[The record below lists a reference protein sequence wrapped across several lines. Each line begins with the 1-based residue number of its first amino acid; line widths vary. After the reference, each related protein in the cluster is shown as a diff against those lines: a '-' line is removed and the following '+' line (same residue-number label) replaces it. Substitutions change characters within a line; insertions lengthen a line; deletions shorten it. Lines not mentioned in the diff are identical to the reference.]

1 MIRND
6 ASLRKRFCQ
15 GVAMLQTDR
24 NSTTSH
30 AIGIELARRQ
40 AMTLRCGFS
49 GVLARELMSHVRI
62 VGPAW
67 AINAQRETDKARG
80 AKAFPF
86 RIAAAA
92 VS

>member
-1 MIRND
+1 
-6 ASLRKRFCQ
+6 
-15 GVAMLQTDR
+15 MLLSDR
-24 NSTTSH
+24 NSTTPH

-40 AMTLRCGFS
+40 ASTLRCGFS
-49 GVLARELMSHVRI
+49 AAWMRELMSHTGG

-67 AINAQRETDKARG
+67 AISAHRETGKARG

-92 VS
+92 LS

>member
-1 MIRND
+1 
-6 ASLRKRFCQ
+6 
-15 GVAMLQTDR
+15 MLQTDR

-49 GVLARELMSHVRI
+49 GLLTRQLMAQAGGA
-62 VGPAW
+62 GPAW
-67 AINAQRETDKARG
+67 AINAHRETDKARG

>member
-1 MIRND
+1 M
-6 ASLRKRFCQ
+6 KRICQ
-15 GVAMLQTDR
+15 GAAMLQSDR
-24 NSTTSH
+24 NSTSSH
-30 AIGIELARRQ
+30 AIGVELARRQ
-40 AMTLRCGFS
+40 ALTLQCGFS
-49 GVLARELMSHVRI
+49 AGSMRQLILHTGG

-67 AINAQRETDKARG
+67 AISAHRETDKARG